1 MAEQQIYEVIA
12 DQNGNWEVNLPNT
25 FGDGVHAVTAVDQEG
40 NKDAVVVD
48 IRPEQQVKT
57 IVEEKVVTKEVA
69 KEVMPQGLFLWVTL
83 LYLIAMFV
91 SLGMIYFSKRVKNED
106 GSPSRAKTA
115 GITAGVL
122 VMVLASVLYVY
133 ASISFGIIKSVVLQN
148 INWQAA
154 FSSMA
159 KPSAVEPKYIS
170 VSGIVSDPRT
180 RQGVEGVSI
189 SAEGTVVK
197 TQADGSFAIGSVND
211 GLGVRIDYTTL
222 NRPLRYKV
230 KEGRQELIFDA
241 SLYNAAI
248 AMMDYEAHN
257 KIDSIYFE
265 LLNSKTQEKISLDGF
280 VKSYQKNFNKLNDAM
295 SELIV
300 LDFKLWQDW
309 LSPEFSTKH
318 ALVAEMVLGN
328 GQGGQATYYF
338 AFENGSWKL
347 VK

>member
-1 MAEQQIYEVIA
+1 
-12 DQNGNWEVNLPNT
+12 LPNT
-25 FGDGVHAVTAVDQEG
+25 FGDGVHAVTAVDQDG

-57 IVEEKVVTKEVA
+57 IVEEKVITKEVA

-91 SLGMIYFSKRVKNED
+91 ALGMMYFSRRVKNED

-115 GITAGVL
+115 GIVMSVL

-133 ASISFGIIKSVVLQN
+133 ASISFGIIKGVVLQN

-154 FSSMA
+154 LSSMSKVA
-159 KPSAVEPKYIS
+159 PIEQKYLS
-170 VSGIVSDPRT
+170 VSGIVSDPHN
-180 RQGVEGVSI
+180 RQGVENLSI

-197 TQADGSFAIGSVND
+197 TQADGGFAIGSVIE
-211 GLGVRIDYTTL
+211 GQGVEINYETL

-230 KEGRQELIFDA
+230 KEGRQEIIFDLA
-241 SLYNAAI
+241 LYNEAI
-248 AMMDYEAHN
+248 ALMDYEAHN

-265 LLNSKTQEKISLDGF
+265 ILSSKTQEKLTLDGF
-280 VKSYQKNFNKLNDAM
+280 SKSYQKNFNKLNDAM
-295 SELIV
+295 PELIV
-300 LDFKLWQDW
+300 LDFKLWKDFVS
-309 LSPEFSTKH
+309 LEFGTKH
-318 ALVAEMVLGN
+318 ELVAEMLLGN

-338 AFENGSWKL
+338 AFESGNWKL
-347 VK
+347 IK